1 MDCIAHRGFAETNPE
16 NTLAAVRAAGSAG
29 EGANASAETAAAGD
43 RGAPCP
49 TADAVEVDVRRCGS
63 GELVVIHDETV
74 DRVSDGTGQ
83 VGDLALAELRDLDVL
98 GTGAGVPTLAE
109 VLEAMAV
116 PLNVEL
122 KERGLAGDAL
132 ALADGT
138 GADAWY
144 SAFDPAAVREVRE
157 YGGDAALLFAEDGDA
172 AFDRARRLDCVAV
185 HPHHSLCDAAF
196 VGRAEEA
203 GLAVNA
209 WTVRSRETAATLA
222 EAGVDGVVADA
233 PGYCPGSRTTT
244 V

>member
-1 MDCIAHRGFAETNPE
+1 MDCIAHRGFAETRPE
-16 NTLAAVRAAGSAG
+16 NTLAAVRAAGGAG
-29 EGANASAETAAAGD
+29 EGADAPTETAAADD
-43 RGAPCP
+43 RGAPGP

-63 GELVVIHDETV
+63 GELVVIHDVDV

-83 VGDLALAELRDLDVL
+83 VGDLALAELRELDVL

-109 VLEAMAV
+109 VLQVTAV

-132 ALADGT
+132 ALADEA

-144 SAFDPAAVREVRE
+144 STFDPAAVEEVRE
-157 YGGDAALLFAEDGDA
+157 YGGDGALLFAEDADA
-172 AFDRARRLDCVAV
+172 ALERARRLDCTAV

-196 VGRAEEA
+196 VGRAGEA

-209 WTVRSRETAATLA
+209 WTVRTRETAAALA
-222 EAGVDGVVADA
+222 EAGVDGVIADA
-233 PGYCPGSRTTT
+233 PGYCPGSRTPT

>member
-1 MDCIAHRGFAETNPE
+1 MDCIAHRGFAEPNPE

-29 EGANASAETAAAGD
+29 EGADAPTETADD
-43 RGAPCP
+43 RGAPGP

-74 DRVSDGTGQ
+74 DRVSDGTGR
-83 VGDLALAELRDLDVL
+83 VGDLALAELRALDVL
-98 GTGAGVPTLAE
+98 GTGAGVPTLAA
-109 VLEAMAV
+109 VLEATAV

-122 KERGLAGDAL
+122 KGRGLAGDAL
-132 ALADGT
+132 ALADEA

-157 YGGDAALLFAEDGDA
+157 YGGDAALLFAEDA
-172 AFDRARRLDCVAV
+172 AAAVDRARQLGCVAV

-196 VGRAEEA
+196 VGRAGEA

-209 WTVRSRETAATLA
+209 WTVRSRGTAAALA
-222 EAGVDGVVADA
+222 EVGVDGVIADA
-233 PGYCPGSRTTT
+233 PGYCPGSRATT